1 MTYEPDTKTAKT
13 TFNEHEIAAAGGRLF
28 TVRQSNAESE
38 SNDTSQ
44 FNASSPQTRMFFR
57 RFAWLF
63 PRLKNLLFGGQGGR
77 NPALM
82 PYVQESINLMAEV
95 ACFFLPCWL
104 FLLLSKIA
112 RRLIYSL
119 YYIQY

>member
-13 TFNEHEIAAAGGRLF
+13 TFNEHEIAAAGGGLF

-44 FNASSPQTRMFFR
+44 FNAASPQTRMFFR

-63 PRLKNLLFGGQGGR
+63 PRLKILLFGGQGGR

-82 PYVQESINLMAEV
+82 PYVQGIN
-95 ACFFLPCWL
+95 
-104 FLLLSKIA
+104 
-112 RRLIYSL
+112 
-119 YYIQY
+119 